1 MKSITGSTLK
11 MDAPALYQIEVLG
24 SLANNWNDN
33 LSGMNITNFNQ
44 DGNVTTLVGMLRDQ
58 AALAGVLQT
67 LYELHVPILLVEY
80 IEQK

>member
-11 MDAPALYQIEVLG
+11 MDAPAIYQIEVLG

>member
-11 MDAPALYQIEVLG
+11 MDAPAIYQIEVLG
-24 SLANNWNDN
+24 SLANNWSDN

-58 AALAGVLQT
+58 AALAGVLHT